1 MRNFSLAVIALLFTT
16 ICFAQKRE
24 KIKGYKTVTVARKE
38 VQPFEN
44 LEIEDNLEIFLVKG
58 ATQNLE
64 IEADENLHEVILAEV
79 SGNTLRIYTSKEV
92 SGAKKLSV
100 RITYTDA
107 LKSVT
112 AKHETILNALSDLE
126 VPAVTVKAIDYTK
139 CYLNVKSANFTLQL
153 NDKAKAELNLKSESS
168 IIELSKNAE
177 LKALIASPNVKFDMY
192 QKTVA
197 VIEGDAANVQLRLDN
212 NAKFTGKKFTTKN
225 TELTMEGYTTC
236 NVLVNE
242 LATLTLSGKSQT
254 ELFGKP
260 KVEMKNFADSAVLY
274 KKEQ

>member
-1 MRNFSLAVIALLFTT
+1 MRNFSLAVMALLFTT

-24 KIKGYKTVTVARKE
+24 KIKGSKTVTVAQKE

-100 RITYTDA
+100 RVTYTDA

-112 AKHETILNALSDLE
+112 AKHEAILNALSDLE
-126 VPAVTVKAIDYTK
+126 VPAVTIKAIDYTK

-168 IIELSKNAE
+168 TIELSKNAE

-225 TELTMEGYTTC
+225 MELTMEGYTTC

-242 LATLTLSGKSQT
+242 LATLALSGKSQT

-260 KVEMKNFADSAVLY
+260 KVEMKNFADNAVLY